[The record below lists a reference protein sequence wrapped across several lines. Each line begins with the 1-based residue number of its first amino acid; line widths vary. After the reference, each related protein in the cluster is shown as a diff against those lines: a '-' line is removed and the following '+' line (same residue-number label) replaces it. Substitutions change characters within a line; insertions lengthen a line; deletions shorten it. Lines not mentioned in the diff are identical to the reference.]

1 MEAPTME
8 SKQVVF
14 ITGSSTGFG
23 RLFAET
29 LARHGHTVFATMR
42 DPQGKN
48 AKNAAELLTLASRES
63 LSLFTLEC
71 DVTSDASVELAVRS
85 AIAQSGRIDV
95 AINNAGYAMIG
106 LAEAVTTQ
114 QAQEIMDTNFMGCV
128 RVNRAVLPHMRRHRK
143 GLLMHISSGAGRVVI
158 PAFSLYTASKFAM
171 EALAETYRYELA
183 SQGIESV
190 VVEPGAYQT
199 PVFSNIVAATDS
211 SRTDTYGI
219 ANHIPTKM
227 NALMTGAA
235 GNAQEVA
242 DAVLRII
249 ETPVGQKKLRYRVS
263 QSDLGVDEINAT
275 TERVQSRLLEMFGL
289 AAETSFVQRD
299 AAGAD

>member
-1 MEAPTME
+1 MD
-8 SKQVVF
+8 SKQVIF
-14 ITGSSTGFG
+14 ITGASTGFG

-42 DPQGKN
+42 DPLGKN
-48 AKNAAELLTLASRES
+48 AKNAADLLALAKKES
-63 LSLFTLEC
+63 LSIFTLEC

-85 AIAQSGRIDV
+85 TIAQSGRIDV
-95 AINNAGYAMIG
+95 AINNAGYGIIG
-106 LAEAVTTQ
+106 LAEAITTQ
-114 QAQEIMDTNFMGCV
+114 QAQQIMDTNFMGCV
-128 RVNRAVLPHMRRHRK
+128 RVNRAVLPHMRRHRH

-199 PVFSNIVAATDS
+199 PVFGNLVDAADQ
-211 SRTDTYGI
+211 SRGETY
-219 ANHIPTKM
+219 
-227 NALMTGAA
+227 GAA
-235 GNAQEVA
+235 GQIPAKMTSLLANTAGNPQEVA
-242 DAVLRII
+242 DAVLRIL
-249 ETPVGQKKLRYRVS
+249 ETPAGQKKLRYRVS
-263 QSDLGVDEINAT
+263 QSDLGVDEINVT
-275 TERVQSRLLEMFGL
+275 TDRIQARLLELFGL
-289 AAETSFVQRD
+289 TAATSFVHRE

>member
-1 MEAPTME
+1 MD
-8 SKQVVF
+8 SKQVIL
-14 ITGSSTGFG
+14 ITGASTGFG

-48 AKNAAELLTLASRES
+48 AKNAADLLALARRES
-63 LSLFTLEC
+63 LSIFTLEC

-95 AINNAGYAMIG
+95 AINNAGYGLIG

-114 QAQEIMDTNFMGCV
+114 QAQQIMDTNFMGCV

-199 PVFSNIVAATDS
+199 PVFGNMVAASDQ
-211 SRTDTYGI
+211 SRADTYRVANQI
-219 ANHIPTKM
+219 ATKM
-227 NALMTGAA
+227 TTLLANTA
-235 GNAQEVA
+235 GDPQEVA

-249 ETPVGQKKLRYRVS
+249 ETPVGQKMLRYRVS
-263 QSDLGVDEINAT
+263 QADLGVDEINAV
-275 TERVQSRLLEMFGL
+275 TERVQSRLLEMLGL
-289 AAETSFVQRD
+289 AAETSFIQRD
-299 AAGAD
+299 AAGAA

>member
-1 MEAPTME
+1 MD

-14 ITGSSTGFG
+14 ITGASTGFG
-23 RLFAET
+23 RLIAET

-48 AKNAAELLTLASRES
+48 SKNAADLLALASRES
-63 LSLFTLEC
+63 LSIFTLEC
-71 DVTSDASVELAVRS
+71 DVTSDSSVELAVRS
-85 AIAQSGRIDV
+85 AIAQCGRIDV
-95 AINNAGYAMIG
+95 AINNAGYGIIG

-114 QAQEIMDTNFMGCV
+114 QAQQIMDTNFMGCV
-128 RVNRAVLPHMRRHRK
+128 RVDRAVLPHMRRHRK

-158 PAFSLYTASKFAM
+158 PAFALYTASKFAM
-171 EALAETYRYELA
+171 EALAETYHYELA

-199 PVFSNIVAATDS
+199 PVFSNIVAAAEP
-211 SRTDTYGI
+211 SRGETYEATSQIPAKMSALLGGTT
-219 ANHIPTKM
+219 ANP
-227 NALMTGAA
+227 
-235 GNAQEVA
+235 QDVA
-242 DAVLRII
+242 DAVLRIV

-275 TERVQSRLLEMFGL
+275 TERVQARLFELFGI
-289 AAETSFVQRD
+289 AAETTFVQRE

>member
-1 MEAPTME
+1 MD
-8 SKQVVF
+8 SKQVIL
-14 ITGSSTGFG
+14 ITGASTGFG

-48 AKNAAELLTLASRES
+48 AKNAAELLALASRES
-63 LSLFTLEC
+63 LSIFTLEC

-85 AIAQSGRIDV
+85 VIAQSGRIDV

-114 QAQEIMDTNFMGCV
+114 QAQQIMDTNFMGCV
-128 RVNRAVLPHMRRHRK
+128 RVNRAVLPHMRRHRR

-190 VVEPGAYQT
+190 IVEPGAYQT
-199 PVFSNIVAATDS
+199 PVFGNMVTASDQ
-211 SRTDTYGI
+211 SRADTYGI
-219 ANHIPTKM
+219 ANQIPTKM
-227 NALMTGAA
+227 NALLTGAA
-235 GNAQEVA
+235 GSAQEVA

-275 TERVQSRLLEMFGL
+275 TERVQARLFEMFRL
-289 AAETSFVQRD
+289 TAETTFVQRD

>member
-1 MEAPTME
+1 MD
-8 SKQVVF
+8 SKQVIF
-14 ITGSSTGFG
+14 ITGASTGFG

-29 LARHGHTVFATMR
+29 LARNGHTVFATMR

-48 AKNAAELLTLASRES
+48 AKNAAALLALAKTES
-63 LSLFTLEC
+63 LSIFTLEC

-95 AINNAGYAMIG
+95 AINNAGYGILG
-106 LAEAVTTQ
+106 LTEAITTQ
-114 QAQEIMDTNFMGCV
+114 QAQQIMDTNFMGCV

-199 PVFSNIVAATDS
+199 PVFGNIVRAAD
-211 SRTDTYGI
+211 
-219 ANHIPTKM
+219 
-227 NALMTGAA
+227 
-235 GNAQEVA
+235 
-242 DAVLRII
+242 
-249 ETPVGQKKLRYRVS
+249 
-263 QSDLGVDEINAT
+263 
-275 TERVQSRLLEMFGL
+275 QSRG
-289 AAETSFVQRD
+289 ET
-299 AAGAD
+299 

>member
-1 MEAPTME
+1 MD
-8 SKQVVF
+8 SKQVIF

-48 AKNAAELLTLASRES
+48 AKNAADLLALAKRES
-63 LSLFTLEC
+63 LALFTLEC
-71 DVTSDASVELAVRS
+71 DVTSDASVEFAVRS
-85 AIAQSGRIDV
+85 AVGQSGRIDV
-95 AINNAGYAMIG
+95 AINNAGYGIIG
-106 LAEAVTTQ
+106 LAETVTTQ
-114 QAQEIMDTNFMGCV
+114 QAQQIMDTNFMGCV
-128 RVNRAVLPHMRRHRK
+128 RVNRAVLPHMRRHRN

-199 PVFSNIVAATDS
+199 PVFGNLVAAADQ
-211 SRTDTYGI
+211 SRTDTYRL
-219 ANHIPTKM
+219 ANHIPAKM
-227 NALMTGAA
+227 SDLLSNTA
-235 GNAQEVA
+235 GDPQEVA
-242 DAVLRII
+242 DAVLRIV

-263 QSDLGVDEINAT
+263 QADLGVDEINAT
-275 TERVQSRLLEMFGL
+275 CERVQARLLDMFRL
-289 AAETSFVQRD
+289 TAETSFVHRD
-299 AAGAD
+299 AASAD

>member
-1 MEAPTME
+1 MD
-8 SKQVVF
+8 SKQVIF
-14 ITGSSTGFG
+14 ITGASTGFG

-48 AKNAAELLTLASRES
+48 AKNAADLLALASRES
-63 LSLFTLEC
+63 LSIFTLEC
-71 DVTSDASVELAVRS
+71 DVTSDPSVELAVRA

-95 AINNAGYAMIG
+95 AINNAGYGIIG
-106 LAEAVTTQ
+106 LTEAITTQ
-114 QAQEIMDTNFMGCV
+114 QAQQIMDTNFMGCV

-199 PVFSNIVAATDS
+199 PVFSNIVAAADP
-211 SRTDTYGI
+211 SRGDTYGI

-227 NALMTGAA
+227 SSLLA
-235 GNAQEVA
+235 GTAGDPQEVA

-249 ETPVGQKKLRYRVS
+249 ETPVGEKKLRYRVS

-275 TERVQSRLLEMFGL
+275 TERVQARLLEMFGL
-289 AAETSFVQRD
+289 IAETSFVQRE

>member
-1 MEAPTME
+1 MD
-8 SKQVVF
+8 SKQVIF
-14 ITGSSTGFG
+14 ITGASTGFG

-29 LARHGHTVFATMR
+29 LGRHGHTVFATMR
-42 DPQGKN
+42 DLQGKN
-48 AKNAAELLTLASRES
+48 AKNAADLLALASRES
-63 LSLFTLEC
+63 LSIFTLEC
-71 DVTSDASVELAVRS
+71 DVTGDASVELAVRS

-95 AINNAGYAMIG
+95 AVNNAGYGLIG
-106 LAEAVTTQ
+106 LAEAATTQ
-114 QAQEIMDTNFMGCV
+114 QAQQIMDTNFMGCV

-190 VVEPGAYQT
+190 IVEPGAYQT
-199 PVFSNIVAATDS
+199 PVFGNIVTAADE

-219 ANHIPTKM
+219 ASQIPTKM
-227 NALMTGAA
+227 TTLLANTA
-235 GNAQEVA
+235 GDPQEVA
-242 DAVLRII
+242 NAVLRII
-249 ETPVGQKKLRYRVS
+249 ETPVGQKKVRYRVS
-263 QSDLGVDEINAT
+263 QTDLGVDEINAT
-275 TERVQSRLLEMFGL
+275 TDRVQARLLEMFGL
-289 AAETSFVQRD
+289 SVETSFAHRE

>member
-1 MEAPTME
+1 MD
-8 SKQVVF
+8 SKQVIF
-14 ITGSSTGFG
+14 ITGASTGFG

-48 AKNAAELLTLASRES
+48 AKNAAELLALASRES
-63 LSLFTLEC
+63 LSIFTLEC

-85 AIAQSGRIDV
+85 AVAQSGRIDI
-95 AINNAGYAMIG
+95 AINNAGYGIIG
-106 LAEAVTTQ
+106 LAEAITTQ
-114 QAQEIMDTNFMGCV
+114 QAQQIMDTNFMGCV

-199 PVFSNIVAATDS
+199 PVFGNIVYAADQ
-211 SRTDTYGI
+211 SRMETYGAASQI
-219 ANHIPTKM
+219 PAKMTSLLANT
-227 NALMTGAA
+227 A
-235 GNAQEVA
+235 GDPQEVA

-263 QSDLGVDEINAT
+263 KSDLGVDEVNVT
-275 TERVQSRLLEMFGL
+275 TERVQTRLLELFGIT
-289 AAETSFVQRD
+289 AETSFVHRE
-299 AAGAD
+299 AASAD

>member
-1 MEAPTME
+1 MD
-8 SKQVVF
+8 SKQVVL
-14 ITGSSTGFG
+14 ITGASTGFG

-48 AKNAAELLTLASRES
+48 AKNAADLLALASRES
-63 LSLFTLEC
+63 LSIFTLEC

-95 AINNAGYAMIG
+95 AINNAGYGIIG
-106 LAEAVTTQ
+106 LAEATTTQ
-114 QAQEIMDTNFMGCV
+114 QAQQIMDTNFMGCV

-158 PAFSLYTASKFAM
+158 PAFALYTASKFAM

-199 PVFSNIVAATDS
+199 PVFGNLVYAADE
-211 SRTDTYGI
+211 SRGDTYGI
-219 ANHIPTKM
+219 AKEIPAKM
-227 NALMTGAA
+227 TSLLANTA
-235 GNAQEVA
+235 GDPQEVA

-249 ETPVGQKKLRYRVS
+249 ETPLGQKKLRYRVS
-263 QSDLGVDEINAT
+263 QSDLGVDEVNAT
-275 TERVQSRLLEMFGL
+275 TDRVQTRLLEMFGL
-289 AAETSFVQRD
+289 TAETSFVQCE

>member
-1 MEAPTME
+1 MD
-8 SKQVVF
+8 SKQVIF
-14 ITGSSTGFG
+14 ITGASTGFG

-29 LARHGHTVFATMR
+29 LARNGHTVFATMR
-42 DPQGKN
+42 DAQGKN
-48 AKNAAELLTLASRES
+48 AKNAADLLALAKRES
-63 LSLFTLEC
+63 LAILTLEC
-71 DVTSDASVELAVRS
+71 DVTSDASVELAVRA
-85 AIAQSGRIDV
+85 AIAQAGRIDV
-95 AINNAGYAMIG
+95 AINNAGYAIVG
-106 LAEAVTTQ
+106 LTEAITTQ
-114 QAQEIMDTNFMGCV
+114 QAQQIMDTNFMGCV

-199 PVFSNIVAATDS
+199 PVFSNLVTAADT
-211 SRTDTYGI
+211 SRGETYGI
-219 ANHIPTKM
+219 AKQITTKM
-227 NALMTGAA
+227 NTLLANTA

-242 DAVLRII
+242 DVVLQIV

-263 QSDLGVDEINAT
+263 PTDLGVDEINAT
-275 TERVQSRLLEMFGL
+275 TERVQSRLFEMFGIT
-289 AAETSFVQRD
+289 AETSFVQRD

>member
-1 MEAPTME
+1 MD
-8 SKQVVF
+8 SKQVTF
-14 ITGSSTGFG
+14 ITGASTGFG

-42 DPQGKN
+42 DPLGKN
-48 AKNAAELLTLASRES
+48 AKNAAELLSLAKRES
-63 LSLFTLEC
+63 LSIHTLEC
-71 DVTSDASVELAVRS
+71 DVTRDASVELAVRS

-95 AINNAGYAMIG
+95 AINNAGYGIMG
-106 LAEAVTTQ
+106 LAEAITTQ
-114 QAQEIMDTNFMGCV
+114 QAQQIMDTNFMGCV

-199 PVFSNIVAATDS
+199 PVFGNLVYAADE
-211 SRTDTYGI
+211 SRTDTYGAASQI
-219 ANHIPTKM
+219 PAKMTSLLANT
-227 NALMTGAA
+227 A
-235 GNAQEVA
+235 GDPQEVA

-249 ETPVGQKKLRYRVS
+249 ETPVGQKKVRYRVS
-263 QSDLGVDEINAT
+263 QSDLGVDEINVT
-275 TERVQSRLLEMFGL
+275 TDRVQARLLEMFGL
-289 AAETSFVQRD
+289 TPETSFVHRE
-299 AAGAD
+299 AASAE

>member
-1 MEAPTME
+1 ME

-29 LARHGHTVFATMR
+29 LSRQGHTVFATMR

-48 AKNAAELLTLASRES
+48 AKNAADLLALASRES

-95 AINNAGYAMIG
+95 AINNAGYGIIG
-106 LAEAVTTQ
+106 LAEAVTTE
-114 QAQEIMDTNFMGCV
+114 QARQIMDTNFMGCV
-128 RVNRAVLPHMRRHRK
+128 RVNRAVLPHMRRHKR

-199 PVFSNIVAATDS
+199 PVFGNLVAAADQ
-211 SRTDTYGI
+211 SRTDTYRL
-219 ANHIPTKM
+219 ANHIPAKM
-227 NALMTGAA
+227 SDLLSNTA
-235 GNAQEVA
+235 GDPQEVA
-242 DAVLRII
+242 DAVLRIV

-263 QSDLGVDEINAT
+263 QADLGVDEINAT
-275 TERVQSRLLEMFGL
+275 CERVQARLLDMFRL
-289 AAETSFVQRD
+289 TAETSFVQRD
-299 AAGAD
+299 AASAD

>member
-1 MEAPTME
+1 MD
-8 SKQVVF
+8 SKQVIF

-29 LARHGHTVFATMR
+29 LARRGHTVFATMR

-48 AKNAAELLTLASRES
+48 AKNAADLLALAKRES
-63 LSLFTLEC
+63 LSIFTLEC
-71 DVTSDASVELAVRS
+71 DVTSDASVETAVRS
-85 AIAQSGRIDV
+85 AIAQSGHIDV
-95 AINNAGYAMIG
+95 AINNAGYGIMG

-114 QAQEIMDTNFMGCV
+114 QAQQIMDTNFMGCD

-199 PVFSNIVAATDS
+199 PVFGNLVMAADQ

-219 ANHIPTKM
+219 ANQIQSKM
-227 NALMTGAA
+227 SALLTGSA
-235 GNAQEVA
+235 GDPQEVA
-242 DAVLRII
+242 DAVLRIV

-263 QSDLGVDEINAT
+263 EADLGVDEINAVS
-275 TERVQSRLLEMFGL
+275 ERVQSRLLEMFGL
-289 AAETSFVQRD
+289 TAETSFVQRD
-299 AAGAD
+299 AAGAV